1 MPNTFSEWLVQ
12 LEALGY
18 DMSVLDYK
26 AACREFL
33 AGTTPAEYMD

>member
-18 DMSVLDYK
+18 DMSILDYK
-26 AACREFL
+26 AAVREFL